1 VPKSKKYKTKK
12 KKNGVIKLEKSNE
25 KLSEENA
32 ELLEELDYI
41 TKIEIM
47 EAIKKIADEV
57 GVKVSFTFDELKN
70 KI

>member
-1 VPKSKKYKTKK
+1 MGKYKTK